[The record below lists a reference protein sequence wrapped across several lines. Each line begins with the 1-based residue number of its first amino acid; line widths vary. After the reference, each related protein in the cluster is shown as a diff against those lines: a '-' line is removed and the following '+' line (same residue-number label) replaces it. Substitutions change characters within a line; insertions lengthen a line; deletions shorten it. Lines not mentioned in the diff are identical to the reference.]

1 MVALLAENEYRSASC
16 QHVTELLD
24 KQKGIPIL
32 SKSVSRILKERG
44 VGNPYSHKSC
54 TPRKSRTRAPKE
66 GTLVPSPF
74 DWLESRGPNLE
85 LHGAIDDGT
94 SKVFALYLRP
104 NEDLRRYLEVLDR
117 MTGDYRIPRKTN

>member
-44 VGNPYSHKSC
+44 VGNPYSHKFC
-54 TPRKSRTRAPKE
+54 IPRKSRTRTPKE
-66 GTLVPSPF
+66 GLLVPCPF
-74 DWLESRGPNLE
+74 DWLESRGPKLE
-85 LHGAIDDGT
+85 LHGAIDDAT
-94 SKVFALYLRP
+94 STVFALYFYP
-104 NEDLRRYLEVLDR
+104 NEDLRRYLEVLER
-117 MTGDYRIPRKTN
+117 MTADYGIPKKTN

>member
-1 MVALLAENEYRSASC
+1 MVALLAENEYKGASC
-16 QHVTELLD
+16 QHMSELLD
-24 KQKGIPIL
+24 KQKWIPIL

-74 DWLESRGPNLE
+74 DWLESRGPKLE

-94 SKVFALYLRP
+94 SKVFALYFRP